1 MGRDLGLDGRSLDVA
16 TIAGLAQRSIPVVTD
31 ASLVDR
37 ATRAAT
43 AMVSVPAYGR
53 STGVGANREIIVD
66 ASDTGHALRLWAS
79 HAAATGPLV
88 DEVAVRAMLAV
99 RLNQICTGRTG
110 VSSECAHALRLA
122 VEADAL
128 PAVHRYGAVGTGD
141 LTALAELGLCL
152 AGIRPWWRLTGAAP
166 DPVMPTVGDGLGL
179 LSSNALTVALAALAS
194 HGLTELSRAATMITA
209 MSCVA
214 AGTSGEAFS
223 PVVWP
228 ERMAGVADTS
238 GRSVR
243 LGSSGGAWV
252 ASTLTELLRGQ
263 SQRLQDPYPL
273 RGAPAWHGPLVTAI
287 DELSA
292 ELARELNRSTEN
304 PLLVPEVGR
313 WLHHAAIVAT
323 ELAAHLDAT
332 RVALVTAANG
342 SLARIRL
349 LHLPDVTGLPAFLAA
364 GPPGSSGTMICE
376 YSAAAAVAE
385 LQQRSLPSGTA
396 WATLSLGHED
406 GASFATQSAIAAR
419 EAVTPYRAV
428 LSAELT
434 VAARALRISGWP
446 GEGLR
451 AMAAPLLGDL
461 IDTVL
466 AVLPDELTDH
476 DLGAELHLASGLLP
490 TLAEASL
497 AVGSVNHLPARPFP
511 TEGGPS

>member
-1 MGRDLGLDGRSLDVA
+1 MTALGLDGRSLDVP
-16 TIAGLAQRSIPVVTD
+16 TIAGLAQQTMPAITD
-31 ASLVDR
+31 AALVDK

-53 STGVGANREIIVD
+53 STGVGANRELIVD
-66 ASDTGHALRLWAS
+66 PSDTSHALRLWAS

-88 DEVAVRAMLAV
+88 DDVAVRAMLAV

-110 VSSECAHALRLA
+110 VSSDCAHALRQA
-122 VEADAL
+122 IEADAL

-152 AGIRPWWRLTGAAP
+152 AGARRWWRAERAP
-166 DPVMPTVGDGLGL
+166 PEPIFPTVGDGLGL
-179 LSSNALTVALAALAS
+179 LSSNALTVAVAALAS
-194 HGLTELSRAATMITA
+194 DGLTELSRAATMITA

-214 AGTSGEAFS
+214 AGTSAEAFS

-228 ERMAGVADTS
+228 DRTAGVADTS

-252 ASTLTELLRGQ
+252 ASTLAELLRGD
-263 SQRLQDPYPL
+263 SRRLQDPYPL
-273 RGAPAWHGPLVTAI
+273 RAAPAWHGPLVTAL

-292 ELARELNRSTEN
+292 ELQRELNRSTEN

-349 LHLPDVTGLPAFLAA
+349 LHLPNVTGLPAFLAV
-364 GPPGSSGTMICE
+364 GPAGSSGTMICE

-385 LQQRSLPSGTA
+385 LHQRSLPAGMA
-396 WATLSLGHED
+396 WTTLSLGHED

-419 EAVTPYRAV
+419 EAITPFRAV
-428 LSAELT
+428 LSAELI

-451 AMAAPLLGDL
+451 DTAAPLLGDL

-466 AVLPDELTDH
+466 AALPDELGDH
-476 DLGAELHLASGLLP
+476 DLGPELELASELLP
-490 TLAEASL
+490 PLAEASL
-497 AVGSVNHLPARPFP
+497 AVGFVDHLSAGKFP
-511 TEGGPS
+511 KQGATS